1 MTTIR
6 IARSLHEWRSNCFT
20 HEMHFRFFNGTECHT
35 APIKLWQFKPDKTIT
50 IYTIPFGE
58 ERSTWGT
65 GTWSATFH
73 TSLTVHIKPDAE
85 EDNTQTMFFMILDN
99 TDCYQNALCSGP
111 PFMLMPWVEEG
122 SDARPD
128 HTADG
133 LSSINERLLICKTEA
148 TFNNSDEQNNPFI
161 FVVRVTVVP
170 DHSFS

>member
-1 MTTIR
+1 
-6 IARSLHEWRSNCFT
+6 
-20 HEMHFRFFNGTECHT
+20 MHFRFFNGTECHT

-99 TDCYQNALCSGP
+99 TDCYHNALCSGP
-111 PFMLMPWVEEG
+111 PFMLMPWVEE
-122 SDARPD
+122 
-128 HTADG
+128 
-133 LSSINERLLICKTEA
+133 
-148 TFNNSDEQNNPFI
+148 
-161 FVVRVTVVP
+161 VTPGPTVQQMAYRRSMR
-170 DHSFS
+170 DY